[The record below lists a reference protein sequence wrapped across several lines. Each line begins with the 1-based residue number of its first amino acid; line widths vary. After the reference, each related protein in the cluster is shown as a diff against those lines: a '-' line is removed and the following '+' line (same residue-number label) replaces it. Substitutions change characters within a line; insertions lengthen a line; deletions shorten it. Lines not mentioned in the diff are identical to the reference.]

1 MAAMAGRFARNV
13 DANTLVL
20 THFSGKLEG
29 ALYGTSVRFIFHIA
43 GILFSATCSTFFCH
57 FEILVHSEISNS

>member
-1 MAAMAGRFARNV
+1 MTAMAGRFARNV

-29 ALYGTSVRFIFHIA
+29 ALYGTSVRFTFS
-43 GILFSATCSTFFCH
+43 LCYSATRTLSFVTSKTSCA
-57 FEILVHSEISNS
+57 